1 MINTTDAI
9 RSLFI
14 PVDGTNLVLPNA
26 AVAEVVPYSEPEA
39 VANGPDWLLGKVSW
53 RNQIIPLIS
62 FEAAAGGV
70 RSDAGARSRIT
81 VLNGITGNPKLRFYA
96 VLTQDIPHLMK
107 VDNSMIAPGSEDA
120 HNGAVLSNIL
130 INGESAQI
138 PNLDA
143 LETMLQKV
151 V

>member
-1 MINTTDAI
+1 MINTNDAV

-14 PVDGTNLVLPNA
+14 PVDGANLVLPNA
-26 AVAEVVPYSEPEA
+26 AVAEVVSYSEPEA
-39 VANGPDWLLGKVSW
+39 VANGPEWLLGKVSW

-62 FEAAAGGV
+62 FEAAAGGARPDPAV
-70 RSDAGARSRIT
+70 RSRIT

-107 VDNSMIAPGSEDA
+107 IDNSVIAPGTDEPP
-120 HNGAVLSNIL
+120 NGTVLSNVM
-130 INGESAQI
+130 INGEPAQI

>member
-1 MINTTDAI
+1 MIDTTDAI

-14 PVDGTNLVLPNA
+14 PVDGINLVLPNA

-39 VANGPDWLLGKVSW
+39 VVNGPDWLLGKVAW

-62 FEAAAGGV
+62 FEVAAGGV
-70 RSDAGARSRIT
+70 SPGAGARSRIT

-96 VLTQDIPHLMK
+96 VLTQDIPRLMK
-107 VDNSMIAPGSEDA
+107 IDKSVIAPGSEA
-120 HNGAVLSNIL
+120 MPSSAVLSNVM
-130 INGESAQI
+130 INGEAAQI
-138 PNLDA
+138 PNLDT

>member
-1 MINTTDAI
+1 MITTTDAV

-14 PVDGTNLVLPNA
+14 PVAGANLVLPNA

-39 VANGPDWLLGKVSW
+39 VANSPDWLLGKVSW

-62 FEAAAGGV
+62 FEAAAGGAMPGPGV
-70 RSDAGARSRIT
+70 RSRIT

-107 VDNSMIAPGSEDA
+107 IDSSVIAAGAEGGA
-120 HNGAVLSNIL
+120 GEAVLSNIMV
-130 INGESAQI
+130 NGEPAQI
-138 PNLDA
+138 PNLDT
-143 LETMLQKV
+143 LETMLKKV

>member
-14 PVDGTNLVLPNA
+14 PVDGANLVLPNA
-26 AVAEVVPYSEPEA
+26 AVAEVVPYSVPEA
-39 VANGPDWLLGKVSW
+39 VANAPDWLLGKVAW
-53 RNQIIPLIS
+53 RNQVIPLIS

-70 RSDAGARSRIT
+70 RPDPAARSRIT

-96 VLTQDIPHLMK
+96 VLTQDIPSLMK
-107 VDNSMIAPGSEDA
+107 VDNSVIAPGVDDA
-120 HNGAVLSNIL
+120 SNNAVLSNVM
-130 INGESAQI
+130 INGEHAQI
-138 PNLDA
+138 PNLDT
-143 LETMLQKV
+143 LELMLQKV

>member
-14 PVDGTNLVLPNA
+14 PVDGANLVLPNA

-39 VANGPDWLLGKVSW
+39 VADSPDWLLGKVSW
-53 RNQIIPLIS
+53 RHQVIPLIS

-70 RSDAGARSRIT
+70 RPEPGTRSRIT

-107 VDNSMIAPGSEDA
+107 VDSSVIASGSEEVQ
-120 HNGAVLSNIL
+120 NNAVLSNIM
-130 INGESAQI
+130 INGEAAQI

>member
-14 PVDGTNLVLPNA
+14 PVDGANLLLPNA

-53 RNQIIPLIS
+53 RNQVIPLIS
-62 FEAAAGGV
+62 FEVAAGGE
-70 RSDAGARSRIT
+70 RPDPNSRSRIT

-96 VLTQDIPHLMK
+96 VLTQDIPSLMK
-107 VDNSMIAPGSEDA
+107 IDNSVIAPGSEEA
-120 HNGAVLSNIL
+120 PNAAVLSHVM
-130 INGESAQI
+130 INGEPAQI

-143 LETMLQKV
+143 LETLLQKV

>member
-1 MINTTDAI
+1 MINTTDAV

-14 PVDGTNLVLPNA
+14 PVAGANLVLPNA

-39 VANGPDWLLGKVSW
+39 VANSPDWLLGKMSW

-62 FEAAAGGV
+62 FEVAAGG
-70 RSDAGARSRIT
+70 AMPGPGARSRIT
-81 VLNGITGNPKLRFYA
+81 VLNGITGNPKLPFYA
-96 VLTQDIPHLMK
+96 VLTQDIPRLMK
-107 VDNSMIAPGSEDA
+107 IDNSVIAPGSDSMA
-120 HNGAVLSNIL
+120 ATAVLTNVMV
-130 INGESAQI
+130 NGEPAQI